1 VVMHEEDVGIVHSID
16 DWCLSARWVQ
26 LFSWCSGFAVKQT
39 TKLVVDGFTYLGS
52 RIDKSGDAKTE
63 VNIRI
68 GKASVAFGNWENMA
82 SWSTEFKYKAASL

>member
-1 VVMHEEDVGIVHSID
+1 VVMHEEDVGM
-16 DWCLSARWVQ
+16 
-26 LFSWCSGFAVKQT
+26 FSWCSGFAVKQT

-52 RIDKSGDAKTE
+52 RIDKSGDANTE